1 MQHDQPEHAQS
12 HGAPS
17 SAGLG
22 MPNSGLLVINP
33 SQAVYDL
40 ILAQLGN
47 ESTLAYNF
55 PDQSLLADVFSG
67 RWAALPY
74 TYNALK
80 TMQREDVHAQIWREN
95 SIRNIHYILS
105 PKPWEEE
112 AGKGSHP
119 THDYW
124 WKVNVERL
132 GWEKQNGIQD
142 GS

>member
-1 MQHDQPEHAQS
+1 MQHDQPEYAQS

-17 SAGLG
+17 TAGLG

-33 SQAVYDL
+33 SQTVYDL

-47 ESTLAYNF
+47 ESTLAYDF
-55 PDQSLLADVFSG
+55 PDQSLLADIFHG

-80 TMQREDVHAQIWREN
+80 TMQREGVHAQIWREDR
-95 SIRNIHYILS
+95 IRLIHYILS
-105 PKPWEEE
+105 PKPWDEE
-112 AGKGSHP
+112 AGKYSDP
-119 THDYW
+119 THNRW
-124 WKVNVERL
+124 WKVNAERL
-132 GWEKQNGIQD
+132 AWEKSNGIEN